1 MSKWTYLGHNMKRWT
16 FFVKPDEQCRVCSNM
31 VMARKR
37 TISPSTYN
45 EEKVKRTFL
54 CFICSYVKMDVF
66 RSQYEKMNVFVKP
79 DEQCR
84 ACSNMVMARKERLAP
99 STYNEEKVKRT
110 SLCLLCSYVKKD
122 LFRSTLK
129 LLSEPPTYV
138 LMSKGTY
145 LGRNTKC
152 WTITPFTYPLVYP
165 STRQFA
171 NLPKSV
177 NLSARILTQWV
188 PFLSTNRPPCR
199 KKTILAR
206 VCFDA
211 KRG

>member
-1 MSKWTYLGHNMKRWT
+1 MSGLLEHGHG
-16 FFVKPDEQCRVCSNM
+16 E
-31 VMARKR
+31 KR
-37 TISPSTYN
+37 TISPFYLWWGKS
-45 EEKVKRTFL
+45 KAHFL

-99 STYNEEKVKRT
+99 STYDEEIVKRT
-110 SLCLLCSYVKKD
+110 FLCLLCSYVKKD

-138 LMSKGTY
+138 LMSKRTY
-145 LGRNTKC
+145 LGHNTKC
-152 WTITPFTYPLVYP
+152 WTIPRSLIHS

-171 NLPKSV
+171 NLPTCQ
-177 NLSARILTQWV
+177 NLSTFQQG
-188 PFLSTNRPPCR
+188 F
-199 KKTILAR
+199 
-206 VCFDA
+206 
-211 KRG
+211 